1 MKSETISH
9 RYFSVSSTVDE
20 ECDEFKDED
29 TLYQFVFDA
38 KEAERPGDETYT
50 EEELDDVLIMLS
62 RSGPD
67 AQLRM
72 ALRKP

>member
-1 MKSETISH
+1 MYTFFVS
-9 RYFSVSSTVDE
+9 FSVE
-20 ECDEFKDED
+20 HECEFKDTD

-38 KEAERPGDETYT
+38 DEGEKPGNETYS
-50 EEELDDVLIMLS
+50 EEDVDDVLIMLS
-62 RSGPD
+62 RCGPD